1 MDIANSLKNI
11 ANSSILVIFVM
22 FNIKRMNRILLF
34 LAYLIYLLSFSPF
47 LSAQPVEYSTRQP
60 DFEVNS
66 FAQDSDGYVW
76 LATSRGLA
84 RFNGSSYMIWRAT
97 DVEGGMPND
106 NVMSLLY
113 DSEGTMWIG
122 TECGLG
128 YKTDGVYAHNGEAVY
143 NPVSSIKELDE
154 EHILALGKDG
164 LVKMRKE
171 DLETVDVHYSVGT
184 SLLEH
189 VLVTRK
195 GEVWFASS
203 RNDSTYLY
211 VLNDSLD
218 VRYEGYLGHDL
229 SVAGICELP
238 SGDVYLATDEMVT
251 VLDSDT
257 GEVSEV
263 FALKTLLGGAGKVH
277 FMLPYRRD
285 QLLFGIA
292 GKGFYAYVP
301 SDGSVRHIIHQQTL
315 SAENYVCFVD
325 KDDRIWLSDKK
336 SAVRTYNPKGVYIH
350 FNPQGED
357 KSKEV
362 AHLYFDGEG
371 WLWVNLDGTICSMDP
386 ETGEI
391 RWTLD
396 EDAFCRVSYIDSA
409 GSLWAVFGH
418 NDIRRYDLQDGKAC
432 LSRRF
437 RVDEEVFS
445 ISEGKGG
452 SIWLSSVRKLFVID
466 RNDQVRP
473 VVPSGA
479 PAFSMLLSD
488 PRTHRVFMFTVN
500 DGLYELHEDYSV
512 TRVETGDIKGISYV
526 MTSSDGTMWLGTFN
540 EGVIR
545 LNEESGLMER
555 IGKDKGLTDLSV
567 KSIVEDSDGNIW
579 FSTRSDIIRYDVRTK
594 ELSTVH
600 DDWFNEGKSYALVS
614 SVSDDDGI
622 VYFGGSAGITR
633 IDTSIPFPEPKEKRL
648 NLEQITVSGKP
659 VSLSEPLVL
668 NHDEG
673 MLGFRF
679 ARLDYDSGPY
689 LKYSY
694 ILEGRDRNWTYVYGE
709 GSAVYT
715 HLPAGNYVFRA
726 RVCGSDGI
734 WSHDEIELPFKVKRD
749 TKSAWVIVLVVVAML
764 LMSGIAVVLWKR
776 LHPSSA
782 QVRNADV
789 GKNDDEEDS
798 EFSEGE
804 KEFMTKMQNILEE
817 NLESDKYTV
826 NDLAISMG
834 MSYSSLYAKVKSM
847 TGETPQHFMASY
859 RMRKAEAF
867 LKSGKFSVSEVA
879 YKVGSSSPMTFSRE
893 FKKHFGFPPSTLL
906 KDKPAEKEPDQN
918 L

>member
-1 MDIANSLKNI
+1 
-11 ANSSILVIFVM
+11 M
-22 FNIKRMNRILLF
+22 FNIKRMNQKLRF
-34 LAYLIYLLSFSPF
+34 LTYLIYLLQFQTF
-47 LSAQPVEYSTRQP
+47 LAAQPVEYATRQP

-66 FAQDSDGYVW
+66 FGQDSDGYVW
-76 LATSRGLA
+76 FATSRGLA
-84 RFNGSSYMIWRAT
+84 RFNGSSYMTWRAT

-106 NVMSLLY
+106 NVMSLMY
-113 DSEGTMWIG
+113 DSAGTMWIG

-128 YKTDGVYAHNGEAVY
+128 YMTGGRYSHTLEAVY
-143 NPVSSIKELDE
+143 NPISSIRELDE
-154 EHILALGKDG
+154 DHILVLGKDG
-164 LVKMRKE
+164 LVKFRKD
-171 DLETVDVHYSVGT
+171 DLRADAVHYSIGT
-184 SLLEH
+184 SWLEH
-189 VLVTRK
+189 VLVTDR
-195 GEVWFASS
+195 GDVWFASS
-203 RNDSTYLY
+203 QNDSTYLY
-211 VLNDSLD
+211 ILD
-218 VRYEGYLGHDL
+218 KDLEVINRTYLDTGL
-229 SVAGICELP
+229 EVAGICEHP
-238 SGDVYLATDEMVT
+238 SGDVYLATAKQVT
-251 VLDSDT
+251 YLDVET
-257 GEVSEV
+257 
-263 FALKTLLGGAGKVH
+263 GKVDKVYALNKLLDKEGKIH
-277 FMLPYRRD
+277 FMLPYRGD
-285 QLLFGIA
+285 QLLVGIA

-315 SAENYVCFVD
+315 SAEDYVCFVD

-336 SAVRTYNPKGVYIH
+336 SPVRTYNPKGVYIH

-357 KSKEV
+357 NSKDV
-362 AHLYFDGEG
+362 SHLYFDKEG
-371 WLWVNLDGTICSMDP
+371 WLWINLEGKICSMDP
-386 ETGEI
+386 VTGQI

-396 EDAFCRVSYIDSA
+396 DQAFCRVSYIDSA
-409 GSLWAVFGH
+409 GHLWAVFGH
-418 NDIRRYDLQDGKAC
+418 NDIRRYDVKAGKAC

-437 RVDEEVFS
+437 RVDDGVFS

-466 RNDQVRP
+466 RNDHVKP
-473 VVPSGA
+473 FVPSGA

-500 DGLYELHEDYSV
+500 DGLYELNDDFSV
-512 TRVETGDIKGISYV
+512 TRVETGAIKGISYV
-526 MTSSDGTMWLGTFN
+526 MTSSDGTMWLGTYN

-594 ELSTVH
+594 ELLTVH
-600 DDWFNEGKSYALVS
+600 DDWFNDGKSYALVS

-633 IDTSIPFPEPKEKRL
+633 VDTSIPFPEPKEKIL
-648 NLEQITVSGKP
+648 KLEQITVSGKP
-659 VSLSEPLVL
+659 VNLSEPLVL
-668 NHDEG
+668 NHDDG

-679 ARLDYDSGPY
+679 AGLDYDSGPY

-694 ILEGRDRNWTYVYGE
+694 MLEGRDRNWTYVYGE

-715 HLPAGNYVFRA
+715 HLPAGDYVFRA

-749 TKSAWVIVLVVVAML
+749 VKNARVIGLIIFVLMLLLGVAIVL
-764 LMSGIAVVLWKR
+764 WRRFK
-776 LHPSSA
+776 SSSVPV
-782 QVRNADV
+782 QNSQKEEK
-789 GKNDDEEDS
+789 GDEGAEGPD
-798 EFSEGE
+798 FSEGE
-804 KEFMTKMQNILEE
+804 KEFMTKMMNILEE

-826 NDLAISMG
+826 NDLALSMR
-834 MSYSSLYAKVKSM
+834 MSYSSLYAKVKSL
-847 TGETPQHFMASY
+847 TGETPQHFMATY

-893 FKKHFGFPPSTLL
+893 FKNHFGFPPSTLL
-906 KDKPAEKEPDQN
+906 KDKSVDKESDQN